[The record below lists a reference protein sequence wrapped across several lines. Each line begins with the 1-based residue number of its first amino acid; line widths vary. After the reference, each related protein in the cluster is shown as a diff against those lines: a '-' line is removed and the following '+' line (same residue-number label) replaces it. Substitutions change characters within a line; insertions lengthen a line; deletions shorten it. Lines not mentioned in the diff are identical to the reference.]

1 MIHEVR
7 IPGRPGLRPG
17 VMVYSLIMLIGCA
30 TMSLSHGGEACGGK
44 PVSQAAGAELAGK
57 LIALRRRHPSGD
69 LGRADT
75 VRLRDLFQSYGWPS
89 VEASGADAVN
99 AAGSL
104 LLRVGSDRGLQN
116 ACLDSL
122 LARED
127 VDPRAVGDLFDR
139 IAMAH
144 REPQVFGTV
153 FELAGGVVRP
163 SGALDERM
171 ANQFR
176 DQLGLPL
183 LGEDMEH
190 FDSELRAGRSFPE
203 ITRVPALAR
212 PAAISNAALRAEL
225 LSMEQADQRVRSEV
239 VGCHARGVAPTAC
252 VRAERAEIE
261 LDRKHE
267 ASIKEIIGE
276 HGFPT
281 RAMIGRRGLAALA
294 LLVQHAPDLD
304 FQRDCLP
311 SIEQLMKRL
320 EISRQ
325 SYALLVDRVL
335 IRSGEKQLYGTQ
347 LDESARL
354 LPVQKPEQLDSRRA
368 ALGLSSIEQYLQISR
383 SIAK

>member
-1 MIHEVR
+1 MVHEVR
-7 IPGRPGLRPG
+7 IPGRPGLWPS
-17 VMVYSLIMLIGCA
+17 VMVHSLIMLIGCA
-30 TMSLSHGGEACGGK
+30 TTSLSHGAGACGGK

-57 LIALRRRHPSGD
+57 LIALERRHPSGD
-69 LGRADT
+69 LGHADT

-104 LLRVGSDRGLQN
+104 LLRAGSDHGLQN

-127 VDPRAVGDLFDR
+127 VDSRAVGDLFDR

-153 FELAGGVVRP
+153 FELAGGVARP
-163 SGALDERM
+163 SGALDERT
-171 ANQFR
+171 ANMFR

-190 FDSELRAGRSFPE
+190 FDSELRAGRSFAE

-239 VGCHARGVAPTAC
+239 VGCHARAPAAC
-252 VRAERAEIE
+252 AKAERAEIE
-261 LDRKHE
+261 LDRRHE
-267 ASIKEIIGE
+267 ARIKEVIGK

-281 RAMIGRRGLAALA
+281 RAMIGRRGLVALA

-320 EISRQ
+320 ETSRQ

-347 LDESARL
+347 LDENARL
-354 LPVQKPEQLDSRRA
+354 LPVQMPDQLDSRRA